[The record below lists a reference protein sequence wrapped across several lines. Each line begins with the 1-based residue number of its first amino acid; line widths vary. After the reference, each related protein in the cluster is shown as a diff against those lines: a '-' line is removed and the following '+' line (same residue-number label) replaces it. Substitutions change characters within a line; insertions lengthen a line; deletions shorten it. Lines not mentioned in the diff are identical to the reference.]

1 MEFKNIFLKIRK
13 RKGREGIMYTGLIVK
28 ESIQNEKILD
38 EIEIVKVE
46 IWKTNNTPKYW
57 TAISFTSSC
66 EEFPEHL
73 SKTLSRSSVSGMVWY
88 VDIQDAVYKYIVLKD
103 VVLKYHLENKE
114 EKKSVCK
121 KCMEL
126 GVKKEQ
132 LDWCF

>member
-13 RKGREGIMYTGLIVK
+13 QKGWEGIMYTGLIIK
-28 ESIQNEKILD
+28 ESIQDEKILD

-73 SKTLSRSSVSGMVWY
+73 SKALSRSSVSGMVWY

-126 GVKKEQ
+126 GVEKEQ

>member
-13 RKGREGIMYTGLIVK
+13 QKGWEGIMYTGLIIK
-28 ESIQNEKILD
+28 ESIQDEKILD

>member
-1 MEFKNIFLKIRK
+1 MN
-13 RKGREGIMYTGLIVK
+13 TGLIIK
-28 ESIQNEKILD
+28 ESIQDEKILD

-66 EEFPEHL
+66 EKFPEHL
-73 SKTLSRSSVSGMVWY
+73 SKALSRSSVSGMVWY

-126 GVKKEQ
+126 GVEKEQ

>member
-1 MEFKNIFLKIRK
+1 
-13 RKGREGIMYTGLIVK
+13 MYTGLIIK
-28 ESIQNEKILD
+28 ESIQDEKILD

-126 GVKKEQ
+126 GVEKEQ

>member
-126 GVKKEQ
+126 GVEKEQ